1 MKSNLIKS
9 VITTKEPKRNWL
21 QRFSVRVRAL
31 RSRRAGMGVRREL
44 PLTGAAGALAALDR
58 LYAQNAAGMKRLA
71 DR

>member
-9 VITTKEPKRNWL
+9 VIATNEPKRSWL
-21 QRFSVRVRAL
+21 RRLSVRVRAL
-31 RSRRAGMGVRREL
+31 TTRRAVVGVRPEL
-44 PLTGAAGALAALDR
+44 PLTGEAGALAALDR

>member
-9 VITTKEPKRNWL
+9 VIATKEPKRSWL
-21 QRFSVRVRAL
+21 RRFSVRFRAL
-31 RSRRAGMGVRREL
+31 TTRRAGIGVRPEP
-44 PLTGAAGALAALDR
+44 PLRGEAGALAALDR

>member
-9 VITTKEPKRNWL
+9 VIATKEPKRSWL

-31 RSRRAGMGVRREL
+31 RSRRAGIGVRREP
-44 PLTGAAGALAALDR
+44 PLTGEAGALAALDR